1 MGLAD
6 VTGVGV
12 ALFNKGAP
20 VFLKAYGFRDTE
32 KRLRLTPDSV
42 MTAAS
47 LTKPAFATVV
57 MQLVEEGRLDL
68 DKPVVDYLPR
78 PLPDYQA
85 YGDLAGDARY
95 RLLTLRMLLSHTS
108 GFPNWRFL
116 NDNQKL
122 NINFQP
128 GSRYAYSGEGIAL
141 AQLVVESVTGKPLN
155 ALMRERLFFPDG
167 MRRSSLVWESRFQ
180 SDFANGYDAYGRSL
194 GPERRRTADAAGSMQ
209 TTLRDYASF
218 LREFL
223 QGRTLRPKTREE
235 MLSPQ
240 VRILS
245 KHEFPSLSTETTTEN
260 SAIRLSYGLGW
271 GLYWTPYGRAFFK
284 EGHDEGWRHYC
295 VFFDASGN
303 GLLLMTNSSNGEGI
317 FPELLKTLLGNPET
331 PLVWEGFTS
340 YQELPP
346 RAPLQQHAE
355 VVLAKSLLE
364 HRVGRYRISADI
376 VLTFSR
382 EGSHLFVQEN
392 DEPRQ
397 QLGAES
403 DVRFF
408 SKASDDSY
416 TFKLDAQGR
425 PTAVVLHA
433 GEKDFA
439 AQRE

>member
-1 MGLAD
+1 
-6 VTGVGV
+6 
-12 ALFNKGAP
+12 
-20 VFLKAYGFRDTE
+20 
-32 KRLRLTPDSV
+32 
-42 MTAAS
+42 
-47 LTKPAFATVV
+47 
-57 MQLVEEGRLDL
+57 
-68 DKPVVDYLPR
+68 
-78 PLPDYQA
+78 
-85 YGDLAGDARY
+85 
-95 RLLTLRMLLSHTS
+95 MLLSHTS
-108 GFPNWRFL
+108 GFPNWRSF

-128 GSRYAYSGEGIAL
+128 GSRFAYSGEGIVL
-141 AQLVVESVTGKPLN
+141 AQLVVETVTGRPLN

-167 MRRSSLVWESRFQ
+167 MRRSSLVWESRFE

-218 LREFL
+218 LRELL

-235 MLSPQ
+235 MLGPQ

-245 KHEFPSLSTETTTEN
+245 KHEFPSLSTETTTDN

-295 VFFDASGN
+295 VCFDASGK

-317 FPELLKTLLGNPET
+317 FPELLKTLLGDPGT
-331 PLVWEGFTS
+331 PLVWEGFTP
-340 YQELPP
+340 YEALPP
-346 RAPLQQHAE
+346 RVPLTQHTE
-355 VVLAKSLLE
+355 VILARKLLQR
-364 HRVGRYRISADI
+364 RVGRYRVSGDI

-382 EGSHLFVQEN
+382 EGARRYVQEN
-392 DEPRQ
+392 DEPKQ
-397 QLGAES
+397 ELGAES

-408 SKASDDSY
+408 SKASDDAY
-416 TFKLDAQGR
+416 TFQLDGQGR

-433 GEKDFA
+433 GDKDFSA
-439 AQRE
+439 KRE